1 MGYYT
6 VDIPTIL
13 AESDYHRILKN
24 VLSKLATVNGIEAV
38 YQIGGIGTPGISDL
52 DLVLVFEDDLICNY
66 NLHEQLSK
74 EEKYLFIHRLYG
86 CSRKNFHESSRF
98 SFFHNFSLIAGHE
111 IQRDHERNETEVNLI
126 KTQIALEYMLK
137 MYTNIMLQKEYGI
150 LQVRS
155 LLLHGKALKFD
166 LDFLNVD
173 SAALNQSVKHLIDI
187 RNSWFKDENN
197 VSHLTK
203 WFEEFICIYSEV
215 LSSILNVRG
224 IYMHGD
230 GAFRIAKN
238 ISICK
243 AESLA
248 CHRTGMKLPAFAAM
262 VLGKKYFRAQNRLN
276 SFEIRVPFKNTD
288 FPESLQKYFKFQAGQ
303 REYNRKFL
311 PYFYPLSSSLL
322 A

>member
-6 VDIPTIL
+6 VDIPTTL
-13 AESDYHRILKN
+13 VESDYHRILKS
-24 VLSKLATVNGIEAV
+24 VLSKLSSVDGVEAI

-52 DLVLVFEDDLICNY
+52 DLVVVFADGLKCEY
-66 NLHEQLSK
+66 NLHEHLSK

-98 SFFHNFSLIAGHE
+98 SFFHNFSLLAGHE
-111 IQRDHERNETEVNLI
+111 IQRDGERSETEVNLI

-173 SAALNQSVKHLIDI
+173 SVALNQSVDRLIDI
-187 RNSWFKDENN
+187 RNSWFNDANN
-197 VSHLTK
+197 IVHLIR
-203 WFEEFICIYSEV
+203 WFEEFVVIFSEV
-215 LSSILNVRG
+215 LSSVLNVRG
-224 IYMHGD
+224 IYMHVEGD
-230 GAFRIAKN
+230 FRIAKN

-243 AESLA
+243 AETLA
-248 CHRTGMKLPAFAAM
+248 CLRTGMILPAFVAK
-262 VLGKKYFRAQNRLN
+262 VLGKKYFRAQNRFN
-276 SFEIRVPFKNTD
+276 TFEIRVPFKSTG
-288 FPESLQKYFKFQAGQ
+288 FPEPLHRYFKFQTNQ

-311 PYFYPLSSSLL
+311 PHFYPLSSSLL